1 MTRSAGRALV
11 VGSAACRA
19 HARAAMART
28 PFEFAAADDPY
39 AAAIELFRR
48 PLAYRILVLCLN
60 STYREELSLIG
71 VVRRRL
77 RHIDVYVANTDGR
90 QAALAEAM
98 RVGAAGLLADDG
110 LHRVATGDELPPPAP
125 SPAPAPAPDADA
137 PASAEVAVARENEVS
152 RGFTADDDL
161 LAPGEAVLTAEELR
175 ALLQEQP
182 MLPPSGE
189 S

>member
-11 VGSAACRA
+11 IGSAACRA
-19 HARAAMART
+19 HARTALART
-28 PFEFAAADDPY
+28 PYEFASADDPY
-39 AAAIELFRR
+39 AATIELFRR

-60 STYREELSLIG
+60 STYREELSLIE
-71 VVRRRL
+71 VIRRRL
-77 RHIDVYVANTDGR
+77 RHIDVYVAQTDGR

-98 RVGAAGLLADDG
+98 RLGAAGLLSDDG
-110 LHRVATGDELPPPAP
+110 LHRVASGQELPAPMASPVAPEPPR
-125 SPAPAPAPDADA
+125 SY
-137 PASAEVAVARENEVS
+137 
-152 RGFTADDDL
+152 DDDL
-161 LAPGEAVLTAEELR
+161 LAPGEAVLTADELR

>member
-11 VGSAACRA
+11 IGSAACRA
-19 HARAAMART
+19 HARTALART
-28 PFEFAAADDPY
+28 PYEFAAADDPY

-60 STYREELSLIG
+60 STYREELSLIE
-71 VVRRRL
+71 VIRRRL
-77 RHIDVYVANTDGR
+77 RHIDVYVAQTDGR

-98 RVGAAGLLADDG
+98 RLGAAGLLADDG
-110 LHRVATGDELPPPAP
+110 LHRVASGQELPAPVATPVAPEPPR
-125 SPAPAPAPDADA
+125 S
-137 PASAEVAVARENEVS
+137 
-152 RGFTADDDL
+152 FDDDL
-161 LAPGEAVLTAEELR
+161 LAPGEAVLTADELR